1 MAAKDSR
8 LGRLVAVKRIL
19 PGLDDYEGLVK
30 RFRTEAKAL
39 AALKHPNIVD
49 IYSLGLDEYGD
60 FIEMEYIDGPNLYDL
75 IKQRTIFS
83 ADEAIR
89 LVRKVC
95 VALQKAH
102 SQSIIHRDIKPSN
115 VLLTRDG
122 QPKLTDFGLAQM
134 TSDDHSRLV
143 TQSGRALGT
152 EGYIAPEQAADAKR
166 ASAASDQYS
175 LAATMY
181 QMVTGRSP
189 RAIIFKHVPEA
200 LRDVLERALE
210 ERPED
215 RFPSIAEFHNA
226 LGVVLKQGDSIPQ
239 PAKQSAAGPKEKSLA
254 EVLQELTKRV
264 EESHDEARECYAQY
278 DDAGV
283 MRCLGHIPEHLRD
296 KKLEEQAKTRLER
309 TTKLEKEIR
318 QRVHALQ
325 TKELRPLVEEYLS
338 LYPERQEMQA
348 LLKQLPAKPDSQPTA
363 NAIKQPVLQLNRI
376 PKAAKASKLP
386 ALLMA
391 PFDAKTARQGQEEW
405 AKFLDRPVEWTNDI
419 GMKFRLIPPGEF
431 LMGAANDEDGASN
444 NEKPQHIVRIT
455 KPFYLGIYPVT
466 QEEYKKVTGS
476 NPSSFKGDQL
486 PVERVSWNDAQE
498 FLKKLT
504 SKDGSQS
511 YRLPT
516 EAEWEYSCRAG
527 TTTPFWFG
535 SELNGEQANCDG
547 RYPYGTSTS
556 GPYLKRTTTVG
567 HYAANPLGIFDQ
579 HGNVLEWCQDWYSAD
594 YRRALLTDLPES
606 AEKHWSLEPPDRPLK
621 HRSRPR
627 IQCCLDAAVLLG
639 TKLKQVWL
647 TLQTIWILVHSQG
660 HKEHSIQSMT
670 CGCSQQGLAAT
681 GGTVEQYVSVRSKR
695 NPFWR
700 SSQIE
705 CIGALNSANCIVQS
719 SNLIPTYVGL
729 VLEGLYC

>member
-1 MAAKDSR
+1 MTQPFESESLGRRETNVNAGRVAAAGSLVPPSDRGRLIEHELKGQGGMGIVWRAKDSR

-49 IYSLGLDEYGD
+49 IYSLGEDEYGD

-75 IKQRTIFS
+75 LKKRTKFS
-83 ADEAIR
+83 PDEVIR
-89 LVRKVC
+89 LGRKVC
-95 VALQKAH
+95 TALRKAH
-102 SQSIIHRDIKPSN
+102 GQGIIHRDIKPSN
-115 VLLTRDG
+115 ILLTRDG

-200 LRDVLERALE
+200 LRDILERALE

-215 RFPSIAEFHNA
+215 RFPSIAEFHDA

-239 PAKQSAAGPKEKSLA
+239 PAKQSATAPQEKSLA

-296 KKLEEQAKTRLER
+296 KKLEEQAKARLER

-325 TKELRPLVEEYLS
+325 TKELRPLLEEYLS
-338 LYPERQEMQA
+338 LYPQHQEMQA
-348 LLKQLPAKPDSQPTA
+348 LLKHVPAEPTSQPTA
-363 NAIKQPVLQLNRI
+363 QLNSSLTTYSKKTMYRVYSVAKELGLYSNEIVDVCNRIGIPGKGPLASLDTDEIARIRSHISVQNGNLEQVPVKVSAGTSSQDRNESLPKLKRQPVIKLDRI
-376 PKAAKASKLP
+376 PKAAKASKQP

-391 PFDAKTARQGQEEW
+391 PFDAKTARQGQEEC
-405 AKFLDRPVEWTNDI
+405 AKFLDRPIEWTNDI

-431 LMGAANDEDGASN
+431 LMGQPTA
-444 NEKPQHIVRIT
+444 KMVR
-455 KPFYLGIYPVT
+455 V
-466 QEEYKKVTGS
+466 
-476 NPSSFKGDQL
+476 
-486 PVERVSWNDAQE
+486 
-498 FLKKLT
+498 
-504 SKDGSQS
+504 
-511 YRLPT
+511 
-516 EAEWEYSCRAG
+516 
-527 TTTPFWFG
+527 
-535 SELNGEQANCDG
+535 
-547 RYPYGTSTS
+547 
-556 GPYLKRTTTVG
+556 
-567 HYAANPLGIFDQ
+567 
-579 HGNVLEWCQDWYSAD
+579 
-594 YRRALLTDLPES
+594 
-606 AEKHWSLEPPDRPLK
+606 
-621 HRSRPR
+621 
-627 IQCCLDAAVLLG
+627 
-639 TKLKQVWL
+639 
-647 TLQTIWILVHSQG
+647 
-660 HKEHSIQSMT
+660 MM
-670 CGCSQQGLAAT
+670 
-681 GGTVEQYVSVRSKR
+681 R
-695 NPFWR
+695 NP
-700 SSQIE
+700 
-705 CIGALNSANCIVQS
+705 N
-719 SNLIPTYVGL
+719 T
-729 VLEGLYC
+729 LYASPSPFI